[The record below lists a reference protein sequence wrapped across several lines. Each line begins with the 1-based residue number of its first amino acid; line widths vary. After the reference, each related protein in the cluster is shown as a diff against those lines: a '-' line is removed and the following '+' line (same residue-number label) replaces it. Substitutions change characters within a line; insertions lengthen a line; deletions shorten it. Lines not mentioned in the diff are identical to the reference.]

1 MHDLASELASL
12 RISRGADE
20 RRWPRRLS
28 MGLLLMVAVI
38 AGVYLVSRWVTAPAI
53 QTVRPIA
60 APSLTATT
68 TPVPVLTAAGYLVAR
83 RKAVVSAKIQ
93 GRLAELNVE
102 EGSRVRE
109 GQVIARLDS
118 QDYQAQVA
126 VARAQDERA
135 GANLAERQRQLR
147 QVQSLAQTGVVSQ
160 DQLDSMRSQVRVAEA
175 SLSESEAN
183 LALSQA
189 NLQNTFIRAPFA
201 GIVVKKMAEV
211 GESVA
216 PIPPGVN
223 ISTSSGAIVAITDMA
238 TLEAEVD
245 VSESNVAKLKPE
257 QPAQVSLAAFPD
269 RAYSGRLRQVIPT
282 ADRTKATVTVKV
294 AITDPDANLKPEMS
308 ARVTF
313 LQRPT
318 AVAPPALGPAGA
330 IRVPKDALV
339 SRREGMIVFAVSA
352 NATVR
357 AVPVVTGA
365 ASEDEVVIKQGLS
378 GSEMLVA
385 NPPAGLKDGERV
397 RVESGRMQ

>member
-1 MHDLASELASL
+1 MDDLASALASL
-12 RISRGADE
+12 RISRGANQ
-20 RRWPRRLS
+20 RTWPKRS
-28 MGLLLMVAVI
+28 GIALLLMVAVI
-38 AGVYLVSRWVTAPAI
+38 AGVYLVSRWVTTPAI
-53 QTVRPIA
+53 RSVRPTS
-60 APSLTATT
+60 APNLTSTTTAVPILTA
-68 TPVPVLTAAGYLVAR
+68 VGYLVAR

-93 GRLAELNVE
+93 GRLAELSVE

-109 GQVIARLDS
+109 GQVIARLDN
-118 QDYQAQVA
+118 QDYEAQVA

-147 QVQSLAQTGVVSQ
+147 QIQRLAQTGVVSQ
-160 DQLDSMRSQVRVAEA
+160 DQLESMRSQARVAEA
-175 SLSESEAN
+175 SLSESKAN

-245 VSESNVAKLKPE
+245 VSESTVAILKPE
-257 QPAQVSLAAFPD
+257 QPAKVYLAAFPD

-308 ARVTF
+308 AKVTF
-313 LQRPT
+313 LQRPQ
-318 AVAPPALGPAGA
+318 AVAPPAIGP
-330 IRVPKDALV
+330 
-339 SRREGMIVFAVSA
+339 S
-352 NATVR
+352 
-357 AVPVVTGA
+357 AVPVATGA
-365 ASEDEVVIKQGLS
+365 ASGDEVVIKQGLGGS
-378 GSEMLVA
+378 GMLVA
-385 NPPAGLKDGERV
+385 NPPAGLKDGGRV
-397 RVESGRMQ
+397 RVETGRMQ